1 MRKRKTSL
9 FLAIAFAFALIFGSV
24 PVTIVDAKT
33 VVKVKQSD
41 LGKVPY
47 QIVDTDGKT
56 YNYETQAEYQ
66 ASEKKFRAKWT
77 RENEGI
83 RAQASDYATESF
95 EHSYFGGWKYTTPVG
110 YYTNFNTS
118 HYNDE
123 VSSLKTARKSA
134 GTQVCYHKDGGQ
146 PCKTYGPGLDI
157 VYVGD
162 GWNDQISY
170 IRVYR

>member
-1 MRKRKTSL
+1 MSKRKASL
-9 FLAIAFAFALIFGSV
+9 FLAMTFAISVIFGTI
-24 PVTIVDAKT
+24 PVMAADAKT
-33 VVKVKQSD
+33 VVEVNHAD

-47 QIVDTDGKT
+47 QIVDTNGET
-56 YNYETQAEYQ
+56 YNYKTKAEYL
-66 ASEKKFRAKWT
+66 AAEKKFKAKWT
-77 RENEGI
+77 KENDGI

-95 EHSYFGGWKYTTPVG
+95 EHSYFRGWKYTTPVG

-118 HYNDE
+118 RYNDA

-134 GTQVCYHKDGGQ
+134 GTQVCYHKGGGE